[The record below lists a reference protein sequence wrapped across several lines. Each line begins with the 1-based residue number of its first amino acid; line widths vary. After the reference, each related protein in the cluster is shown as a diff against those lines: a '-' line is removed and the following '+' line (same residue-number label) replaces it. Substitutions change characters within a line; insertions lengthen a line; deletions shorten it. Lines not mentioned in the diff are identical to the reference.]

1 MGTTIHSFPYVSQHM
16 EKKNIQPTC
25 FANPKQLQ
33 HNYHR
38 LSGFLNGHCGL
49 GHRYAKWRLVK
60 GQNKAIGQVKFLFF
74 LGYKGKIK
82 ALCFTELANN
92 HDGQSDFSYDYVPNQ
107 YWQAES
113 AIHELKALS
122 R

>member
-1 MGTTIHSFPYVSQHM
+1 M
-16 EKKNIQPTC
+16 E
-25 FANPKQLQ
+25 
-33 HNYHR
+33 
-38 LSGFLNGHCGL
+38 
-49 GHRYAKWRLVK
+49 
-60 GQNKAIGQVKFLFF
+60 IGQGTEQSNWPSQSSFF